1 MVKQLVHAKETG
13 REISKDPKPVEK
25 NRNIATLEEVSESVR
40 DRLSR
45 GLSIGAVIAILKA
58 VLPPGESYNPFFE
71 EENLKN
77 LNPAKLEA
85 LWDKLTA
92 TPWVQNHIESLVA
105 DINRRLDAEPRKSIP
120 DLVADLDVTSNLK
133 PGFIVAFDLNGYS
146 KFLGQATN
154 NQKKMLDEH
163 LQKTMFGLC
172 EKYNITLLQAPAGDC
187 YIYHFPYQD
196 SKSKRAFDTFLK
208 ELSELNIPTGLANP
222 DSEKFPN
229 GNFRASIGWSFS
241 ASGETK
247 TKLYTGPAGS
257 DQGITHVSGAAF
269 VNALNAQD
277 KAGDGE
283 IKSDIP
289 DDFDYEAHTAKVVHL
304 NREKKYEMPKNKK
317 LAVAVLSALIAATH
331 PKGSFSQYAQ
341 RRGSAET
348 TLPELRVTS
357 IAANIGDGKNRKDL
371 AEKPEKYDAVLKGL
385 LKLQEKY
392 PEIRIFKID
401 VNILHLSSTA
411 DLQKGGAQRILQFAK
426 ELALL
431 IESEELEYG
440 IGIEYNASLVRINVK
455 DSTVEE
461 RSGNGISVA
470 TKMSKEKISQP
481 LRVGRDFAGAA
492 WGNVH
497 ELTLHTEEV
506 KGIALQVLP
515 LELDDVDNLHK
526 IHGKELIGAEE
537 QLAQIT
543 NFVEKIGKN
552 GSTLEIKGMVAGA
565 GVSAR
570 IRFAMRE
577 ADRLGLKRINLER
590 EGGGP
595 YALLRGFIKVLYP
608 DFKAENDEELFI
620 KAEDALVD
628 NGWKSKSLLTCDL
641 KNLSPVEADFLRK
654 VASSVVGFESGL
666 IYSES
671 LELEGKHEVIEVEAL
686 SPAQAAELI
695 FKNRPDLTAERL
707 NIFDQV
713 VSELQRISS
722 EGGPALIPANVVHIY
737 LKGLRVEA
745 TGTNARFELGTMD
758 VIRTGEFA
766 IKVESENPERQF
778 LVGLVAYINVAVSR
792 ENLWTVYSR
801 LKPDNSE
808 TNFNEDLEY
817 LCDQGF
823 LLKSNDGYS
832 LKNSNFRATAQELLI
847 DHGEASREVLKID
860 LGEGLEADE
869 AKFNH
874 LLEANGSDD
883 EIRKVCLRV
892 IKNYQKNSS
901 LQAARDIAS
910 KYLTFK
916 NFDMNDIKVETVDFY
931 LSLAWALIQSA
942 SPELQ
947 IVANMMYEKI
957 LTLNLTEGQREKA
970 IWGLYRIC
978 NFDSLTLAQLDAK
991 RAKAEPE
998 KQEELFNDN
1007 LPLRKFKELQ
1017 EMTQNPSTKYCMEL
1031 AQAYQEVL
1039 LWKHYKMS
1047 PEKRNELRAKVAAL
1061 HERIPEFEKD
1071 NEVKATCF
1079 RLLGG
1084 CYTDLAQR
1092 AKAREVF
1099 AIASRSY
1106 DKLEVPDQIQANDC
1120 KYGDIFAEEFII
1132 CFEETPTIETE
1143 ADRETVMMHL
1153 DNFENTARAFLEST
1167 IRIGDQANRMK
1178 ILKILAE
1185 INEIR
1190 MLVIAKKPLEKDT
1203 KSQIQRLY
1211 DNYSALISQS
1221 FKIRRILKPNDVL
1234 PESKWLDE
1242 LHESMSSLPKAL
1254 QLHTFA

>member
-1 MVKQLVHAKETG
+1 MVKQLIHSKETG
-13 REISKDPKPVEK
+13 EKTPNDRGPVEK
-25 NRNIATLEEVSESVR
+25 RGKAAVLEEVSETIR
-40 DRLSR
+40 DRLAN
-45 GLSIGAVIAILKA
+45 GLSIGAVIAIFKA
-58 VLPPGESYNPFFE
+58 VLPPGESYSPFFE
-71 EENLKN
+71 GENLAK
-77 LNPAKLEA
+77 LNPAKLDA

-92 TPWVQNHIESLVA
+92 TPWVQNHIESLVFE
-105 DINRRLDAEPRKSIP
+105 INRKLNAEPRKSIP
-120 DLVADLDVTSNLK
+120 DLIADLDVNSNLK

-146 KFLGQATN
+146 KFLAQATN
-154 NQKKMLDEH
+154 NQKRILDEH
-163 LQKTMFGLC
+163 LQKTMFELC

-187 YIYHFPYQD
+187 YIFHFPYQD
-196 SKSKRAFDTFLK
+196 KTSKSRFDVFLK

-222 DSEKFPN
+222 DPEKFPN

-241 ASGETK
+241 TSGETRA
-247 TKLYTGPAGS
+247 KLYTGPAGS
-257 DQGITHVSGAAF
+257 DQGITHISGTAF

-331 PKGSFSQYAQ
+331 PKGSFSQYLQ
-341 RRGSAET
+341 RRGKVET

-357 IAANIGDGKNRKDL
+357 IEVEIGEGKSRKDL
-371 AEKPEKYDAVLKGL
+371 SENPEKYDTILKGL

-392 PEIRIFKID
+392 PEIRVFKID
-401 VNILHLSSTA
+401 VNILHLTSIA
-411 DLQKGGAQRILQFAK
+411 DLQKGGTQRILQFAK

-431 IESEELEYG
+431 IKAEELKYG
-440 IGIEYNASLVRINVK
+440 IGIENNASLVRINVQG
-455 DSTVEE
+455 STIEE
-461 RSGNGISVA
+461 KSGNGLSVS
-470 TKMSKEKISQP
+470 TKMAKVQIAQP
-481 LRVGRDFAGAA
+481 IRVGRDFAAAA

-497 ELTLHTEEV
+497 ELTLHTDEV
-506 KGIALQVLP
+506 KGIALQFLP
-515 LELDDVDNLHK
+515 LELDDVDNLHR

-595 YALLRGFIKVLYP
+595 YALLRGFIKALYP

-641 KNLSPVEADFLRK
+641 KNLSPVEADFMRK
-654 VASSVVGFESGL
+654 IASSIVGYESGL
-666 IYSES
+666 IYSEG

-695 FKNRPDLTAERL
+695 FKNRPDLTDKKL
-707 NIFDQV
+707 NIFDQIK
-713 VSELQRISS
+713 SELQRISS
-722 EGGPALIPANVVHIY
+722 EGGPALTPPNVVHIY
-737 LKGLRVEA
+737 LKGLKVEA
-745 TGTNARFELGTMD
+745 TGTSARFELGAMD

-778 LVGLVAYINVAVSR
+778 LIGLVAYINVAIGR
-792 ENLWTVYSR
+792 ESLWAVYSK

-883 EIRKVCLRV
+883 EIRNVCLRV

-901 LQAARDIAS
+901 LQAARDIAL
-910 KYLTFK
+910 KYLEHK
-916 NFDMNDIKVETVDFY
+916 EFDMDDIREETADFY
-931 LSLAWALIQSA
+931 LSLAWTLIQSA
-942 SPELQ
+942 STELQ
-947 IVANMMYEKI
+947 IAANMMYEKM
-957 LTLNLTEGQREKA
+957 LTLNLSEDQREKT

-991 RAKAEPE
+991 RAKTEPE
-998 KQEELFNDN
+998 KQEEIFSDN
-1007 LPLRKFKELQ
+1007 LSLKRFKELQ
-1017 EMTQNPSTKYCMEL
+1017 EKTQNPSSKYCMEL
-1031 AQAYQEVL
+1031 AQTYQEIL
-1039 LWKHYKMS
+1039 LWKHFKMN
-1047 PEKRNELRAKVAAL
+1047 PEKRIELRAKVADL
-1061 HERIPEFEKD
+1061 HERIPEFEED
-1071 NEVKATCF
+1071 DEVKATCF

-1092 AKAREVF
+1092 TKAREVF
-1099 AIASRSY
+1099 AIASKTY

-1132 CFEETPTIETE
+1132 GYEEIAAIQSEEDRAKVMSHIDAYERSVET
-1143 ADRETVMMHL
+1143 
-1153 DNFENTARAFLEST
+1153 
-1167 IRIGDQANRMK
+1167 
-1178 ILKILAE
+1178 
-1185 INEIR
+1185 
-1190 MLVIAKKPLEKDT
+1190 
-1203 KSQIQRLY
+1203 
-1211 DNYSALISQS
+1211 
-1221 FKIRRILKPNDVL
+1221 
-1234 PESKWLDE
+1234 
-1242 LHESMSSLPKAL
+1242 
-1254 QLHTFA
+1254 